1 MSIFKS
7 SRPVRTL
14 TMKTNNLICPLLIAF
29 GLLTALSGCTESVS
43 SGGEIGNPI
52 TINGKVVDKN
62 NHGMSSM
69 KVYLLNTETF
79 NPIAALLNE
88 KTGKTYEA
96 THPAA
101 ETITDSNGV
110 YSFTAT
116 IKQAEYHIFGQST
129 DTALMIHHIIWV
141 SDTVKK
147 MAVMDTAVA
156 PGAVV
161 VGITDSIF
169 APNGYVFVKGS
180 LLFAKID
187 SVGRKTVRCPAG
199 LVSLMYYSAAAD
211 STILT
216 IPSSDT
222 TSDTTGQIIVKESTV
237 VDLSSQ
243 MHRISKP
250 QRPTGDTIVYL
261 SSQGNGVQYSTG
273 MAVSNLGDAI
283 EYRIIGDTTSSPWT
297 VVVSGAMMTYSIQWS
312 STGTYTVLAQA
323 RSINDTT
330 IRSAFS
336 EPLTVTVKQ

>member
-7 SRPVRTL
+7 SLPVRIL
-14 TMKTNNLICPLLIAF
+14 TMKTNNLIWPLLVAF
-29 GLLTALSGCTESVS
+29 GLLTALSGCTESIS

-52 TINGKVVDKN
+52 TITGKVVDKN
-62 NHGMSSM
+62 NRGMSSM
-69 KVYLLNTETF
+69 KIYLLNTETF
-79 NPIAALLNE
+79 NPIAALLD
-88 KTGKTYEA
+88 KSGKTYEA
-96 THPAA
+96 THPSA
-101 ETITDSNGV
+101 ETTTDSNGV

-129 DTALMIHHIIWV
+129 DTALMVHHIIWV

-161 VGITDSIF
+161 VGIIDSIF
-169 APNGYVFVKGS
+169 APDGYVFVKGS
-180 LLFAKID
+180 LLFVKID

-211 STILT
+211 STLLT

-222 TSDTTGQIIVKESTV
+222 NSQLIVKESTV

-273 MAVSNLGDAI
+273 MAVSNLGDTIA
-283 EYRIIGDTTSSPWT
+283 YRITGDTTNSPWT
-297 VVVSGAMMTYSIQWS
+297 VVVSGTMMTYSIQWS
-312 STGTYTVLAQA
+312 SAGTYTVLAQA